1 MTAKTEVERLDQLV
15 DELSAPAE
23 TQCELVR
30 EHIEGAR
37 AGLLGGIVEEYA
49 LNLRLA
55 SETLNCISDPER
67 RQRVGTVLHD
77 LLAGERLYPERA

>member
-1 MTAKTEVERLDQLV
+1 MIAKTDVERLDELV
-15 DELSAPAE
+15 DELSSPAE

-37 AGLLGGIVEEYA
+37 AGLMGGIVEEYA

-55 SETLNCISDPER
+55 KETLNCISDPER
-67 RQRVGTVLHD
+67 RQRVGAILHE
-77 LLAGERLYPERA
+77 LLAGEKLYPEPA

>member
-1 MTAKTEVERLDQLV
+1 MIAKTDVERLDELV

-49 LNLRLA
+49 LNLHLA
-55 SETLNCISDPER
+55 NETLNCISDPER
-67 RQRVGTVLHD
+67 RQRVGAVLRD
-77 LLAGERLYPERA
+77 LIAGEKLYPEQA